1 MHMYA
6 SQFQAVIILTAFLS
20 VNIVESHKARGWLSH
35 GYCFCCSEMAVRD
48 VTRTSVVQSTAEP
61 RSLKTPDVLGAESD
75 KMTPIL
81 SDPARN
87 DICRAIIDS
96 NDLDTFSTSSAGSHS
111 SRTTQRSL
119 ASVTSVVHKHKSKTT
134 SPRTEQTLESSH
146 VNSVTELSQPVVASN
161 QSSSK

>member
-1 MHMYA
+1 M
-6 SQFQAVIILTAFLS
+6 
-20 VNIVESHKARGWLSH
+20 
-35 GYCFCCSEMAVRD
+35 
-48 VTRTSVVQSTAEP
+48 TRTSVVQSTAEP

-119 ASVTSVVHKHKSKTT
+119 ASVTSVVHKHKSKTA

-146 VNSVTELSQPVVASN
+146 VNNVTESSQPLVTSN
-161 QSSSK
+161 PSISK